1 MIETLVLKELFF
13 VRFPLIIIAISFF
26 INNLGVKLEKILFYW
41 MIVILITCLDIFFQ
55 KNTLTNIFGF
65 EAVLQGSVYRLGGFM
80 NDELKISNIIFNFD
94 ELSYFVIFFQ
104 KFLQMIKNIYILH
117 YYFC

>member
-1 MIETLVLKELFF
+1 
-13 VRFPLIIIAISFF
+13 
-26 INNLGVKLEKILFYW
+26 

-80 NDELKISNIIFNFD
+80 NDELKISNIIFNFGA
-94 ELSYFVIFFQ
+94 LVFCYFFQ
-104 KFLQMIKNIYILH
+104 KFYK
-117 YYFC
+117 